1 MPKLPEPPSVATL
14 RAIGPDVL
22 TLKPDTALARI
33 FFRGGDHPVVWDELR
48 FFGPTQARF
57 DHHLSDPAGKPT
69 VGPRGIL
76 YAAGAGG
83 PGALA
88 VCLAEVFQETRI
100 IDPLDRTPWFVVFR
114 TARALDLLDLRG
126 LWPTRA
132 GASAAISSGSKARAR
147 RWSQAIHAAYPDL
160 DGIVYAPSMGGNANA
175 YALFERAGT
184 ALPARPAFHRALA
197 DPALAAPLLEAAA
210 AINYGLD

>member
-1 MPKLPEPPSVATL
+1 MPKFPEPPPVATL
-14 RAIGPDVL
+14 REIGPDVL
-22 TLKPDTALARI
+22 TLEPQTALARI
-33 FFRGGDHPVVWDELR
+33 FFRGAEHPVVWDQFR
-48 FFGPTQARF
+48 FWGPANGRF
-57 DHHLSDPAGKPT
+57 DHHLPDAAGKPT
-69 VGPRGIL
+69 VGPRGIF

-100 IDPLDRTPWFVVFR
+100 IDPLDRAPWFVVFR

-147 RWSQAIHAAYPDL
+147 RWSRAIHEAYPNI
-160 DGIVYAPSMGGNANA
+160 DGLAYPSSMGGGSDA
-175 YALFERAGT
+175 YALYERALP
-184 ALPARPAFHRALA
+184 ALPARPRFHRALA
-197 DPALAAPLLEAAA
+197 DPALAAPLLAAAA
-210 AINYGLD
+210 AINCGLD